1 MFNAF
6 TPGQQP
12 VQQSRFTQTQGQNPK
27 QNIQSGN
34 KFQKQYTD
42 KLYNIAG
49 FSFPYNNL
57 LLVCI
62 MRRIGQNEDPNH
74 DQRESYFGF
83 VTFVKGVGT
92 NANRTY
98 DFNQKIVQKF
108 SLKDLSGL
116 AFVLKQLAV
125 GNADILPYSKFT
137 NSGTG
142 SKSLYIQMNDNSNQQ
157 NNPQQ
162 NQQNQQYSNNNRY
175 PQAPTFTLGSA
186 HDKFRINLV
195 LTKADAYSIGEMIE
209 NLFKTGLDL
218 EIKEQMRRSTD
229 KSRLMDSGG
238 NGYYN
243 PNQPINGSTQYPV
256 TQPAP
261 STSVTP
267 LGSGIG
273 FGQNP
278 NIGSNMPQSGQGQV
292 NSNGQQPTLQQP
304 QQQPPQIGSA
314 GSTSSTPFANHFLN
328 TANDVLSQIK
338 S

>member
-12 VQQSRFTQTQGQNPK
+12 VQQSRFNQTQGQNPK

-83 VTFVKGVGT
+83 VTFVKGVGN

-142 SKSLYIQMNDNSNQQ
+142 SKSLYVQMNDNSNQQ
-157 NNPQQ
+157 NNP
-162 NQQNQQYSNNNRY
+162 QQNQQYSNNNRY

-186 HDKFRINLV
+186 HDKSRINLV

-238 NGYYN
+238 SGYSN
-243 PNQPINGSTQYPV
+243 PNQPINGSSQYPL
-256 TQPAP
+256 TQPPP

-292 NSNGQQPTLQQP
+292 NSNAQPPNMPSHQ
-304 QQQPPQIGSA
+304 PQIGNN

-328 TANDVLSQIK
+328 TANDVLNQNK

>member
-6 TPGQQP
+6 TAGNGQNPQP
-12 VQQSRFTQTQGQNPK
+12 MQNSQQSRFNPTQGPNPK
-27 QNIQSGN
+27 QNVQSGN

-62 MRRIGQNEDPNH
+62 MRRIGQNEDSNH

-116 AFVLKQLAV
+116 AFVLKQLAI
-125 GNADILPYSKFT
+125 GNNDILPYSKFT

-142 SKSLYIQMNDNSNQQ
+142 SKSLYIQMNNNQDQQ

-162 NQQNQQYSNNNRY
+162 TNQYSNNRY
-175 PQAPTFTLGSA
+175 SQAPTFALGSA
-186 HDKFRINLV
+186 HDRFKINLV

-209 NLFKTGLDL
+209 NLFKTGLEL

-229 KSRLMDSGG
+229 KSRLIDAGG
-238 NGYYN
+238 YN
-243 PNQPINGSTQYPV
+243 VSSYVNIPQPINGNANYS
-256 TQPAP
+256 QPQPQAQP
-261 STSVTP
+261 QNGPNV
-267 LGSGIG
+267 G

-278 NIGSNMPQSGQGQV
+278 PIGSNMPQSGQGQI
-292 NSNGQQPTLQQP
+292 NSTSSIPTLQ
-304 QQQPPQIGSA
+304 PQIGTS
-314 GSTSSTPFANHFLN
+314 GNSSTTPFANHFLN
-328 TANDVLSQIK
+328 TARDALNQK
-338 S
+338 

>member
-1 MFNAF
+1 MFNTF
-6 TPGQQP
+6 TATNGQVQQQTQNSQQP
-12 VQQSRFTQTQGQNPK
+12 RFNPTQGPNPK

-62 MRRIGQNEDPNH
+62 MRRIGQNDDSNH

-116 AFVLKQLAV
+116 AFVLKQLAI
-125 GNADILPYSKFT
+125 GNNDILPYSKFT

-142 SKSLYIQMNDNSNQQ
+142 SKSLYIQMNNNQDQQ

-162 NQQNQQYSNNNRY
+162 TNQYSNNRY
-175 PQAPTFTLGSA
+175 SQAPTFALGSA
-186 HDKFRINLV
+186 HDRFKINLV

-209 NLFKTGLDL
+209 NLFKTGLEL

-229 KSRLMDSGG
+229 KSRLIDAGG
-238 NGYYN
+238 ANTSSVN
-243 PNQPINGSTQYPV
+243 MPQPINGPANYS
-256 TQPAP
+256 QPQAQP
-261 STSVTP
+261 QNISNV
-267 LGSGIG
+267 G
-273 FGQNP
+273 FNQTP
-278 NIGSNMPQSGQGQV
+278 NIGTNVNQSGQGQI
-292 NSNGQQPTLQQP
+292 NSTPSNPTLQ
-304 QQQPPQIGSA
+304 PQIGTS
-314 GSTSSTPFANHFLN
+314 GNSSTTPFANHFLN
-328 TANDVLSQIK
+328 TARDALNQK
-338 S
+338 